1 MLYCHSFQWAGTTY
15 HKISIT
21 RRIVEFDVSSHT
33 SPAVEMSALLSST
46 LGLQNLRAISSL
58 PAQTLGPDLRAD
70 LQREHTIA
78 HQLVRARLTQC
89 YALQAVVRCT
99 SR

>member
-15 HKISIT
+15 HKINIT
-21 RRIVEFDVSSHT
+21 RRIIEFDVSSHT
-33 SPAVEMSALLSST
+33 SPAVEMSTLLSVG
-46 LGLQNLRAISSL
+46 LGLQNLRALSSL
-58 PAQTLGPDLRAD
+58 PAQALSPDLKAD

-78 HQLVRARLTQC
+78 HRLVRAQLTHC
-89 YALQAVVRCT
+89 YFLQVVVRCT